1 MDVTIRENT
10 TDYDSPLGGSLP
22 SADTEDELRLEVA
35 TQWQLMWWKF
45 RKHKLAMFSGGVI
58 ILYYVVAI
66 FAEFFAPWQRTQ
78 YIADYVYAP
87 PQPIHLFHDGKPD
100 LHVKGLKFERDP
112 RSFKKIWEVDEE
124 SKIDV
129 GFFVRGSEYKI
140 GLHWL
145 PIPYI
150 NDLYF
155 TTDRHFFGPKD
166 PTQPMY
172 LMGADK
178 SGRDVLSRLI
188 YSTRISLSVGLV
200 GVVISLILG
209 IVLGGLSGLIG
220 GWVDNVVQRI
230 IEIVMSVPD
239 LPIMLA
245 IAASVPLDWS
255 VVQVYFIIM
264 ILIALRSWTGLARVV
279 RSKFLSLRE
288 DDFILAARLDGA
300 PQRRLI
306 FRHML
311 PSFYSHII
319 ASMTLS
325 LPGMIIGE
333 TALSFLGLGLRPPAV
348 SWGVMLQ
355 ETQRVAVLALY
366 PWLLWPAVAVII
378 IVLAFNF
385 LGDGLRDAAD
395 PY

>member
-1 MDVTIRENT
+1 MDVTIRENASE
-10 TDYDSPLGGSLP
+10 YDSPLGGSLP
-22 SADTEDELRLEVA
+22 AAETEEDLRLEVA

-45 RKHKLAMFSGGVI
+45 RKHKLAMISAGI
-58 ILYYVVAI
+58 IVLYYVVAI
-66 FAEFFAPWQRTQ
+66 FAEFFAPWHRTQ

-87 PQPIHLFHDGKPD
+87 PQPIHFFYNGKLD

-112 RSFKKIWEVDEE
+112 RSFKKIWEVDEN

-129 GFFVRGSEYKI
+129 GFFVRGSSYKV

-145 PIPYI
+145 PIPYL
-150 NDLYF
+150 NKLYF

-172 LMGADK
+172 LMGADQ

-188 YSTRISLSVGLV
+188 YSTRISLSVGLA
-200 GVVISLILG
+200 GVVLSLVLG

-220 GWVDNVVQRI
+220 GWVDNVVQRL

-255 VVQVYFIIM
+255 VERVYFIIT

-319 ASMTLS
+319 ASLTLA